1 MQGHGRTKTNANN
14 NKTQHRGFSQFTDGN
29 PSFPRFTVDRIGW
42 IPSGRGRITK
52 YIPACQVP
60 ESRRVICTVPF
71 VRPDHFWLVHEQN
84 CVSGPGSKCP
94 ESSRRLQNPKKYG
107 HIIIVTSISAL
118 SFVTHSS
125 GTRLRQIVFH
135 LDLASDKD
143 YTLRISLPHCDFSGI
158 SVLLISTK
166 FNPRSRSLL
175 FGLGM
180 LPWALCNL
188 DWSSFD

>member
-1 MQGHGRTKTNANN
+1 MEILPFHVLQWIGLVGFQGGGGGLQNISLHVK
-14 NKTQHRGFSQFTDGN
+14 
-29 PSFPRFTVDRIGW
+29 FPKAVEW
-42 IPSGRGRITK
+42 
-52 YIPACQVP
+52 
-60 ESRRVICTVPF
+60 F
-71 VRPDHFWLVHEQN
+71 VRFRLSGLITSDWSMSKTAWAVLDQN
-84 CVSGPGSKCP
+84 AQKAAEV
-94 ESSRRLQNPKKYG
+94 LQNPKKYG
-107 HIIIVTSISAL
+107 HIIMATSISAL

-143 YTLRISLPHCDFSGI
+143 YTLRISLPHCDFPGI